1 MLTGVDTLGGQ
12 AGDKLQTRRRPM
24 VSLSLDLDGPNITGV
39 VDIIDGGII
48 KWLSI
53 ERKLLAV

>member
-12 AGDKLQTRRRPM
+12 AGDKLQTRRMPM